1 MTSPFKSKGF
11 LQVEKIDPMGYSI
24 ESCNLGET
32 AGTLESFLSFPLSQ
46 PQIEFDESMPSTTI
60 RIDSSVIKKLSHN
73 ASERDRRKKMNIL
86 YSALR
91 ALLPATDQ
99 TKKLSIPATIS
110 RILKYIPDLRK
121 QVERLKQRKEEIQS
135 IISRQGDQPLNT
147 ENQSQ
152 GTVGTSLPTV
162 SASQIDDDKEV
173 LIQICTYRDSRSP
186 LSEALLYLEEEGLQ
200 VLNASGFAS
209 FGDTI
214 FYNFHLQIKESRRME
229 CEILIQKLLL
239 MFGKREDMLDDFAS
253 R

>member
-1 MTSPFKSKGF
+1 
-11 LQVEKIDPMGYSI
+11 
-24 ESCNLGET
+24 
-32 AGTLESFLSFPLSQ
+32 
-46 PQIEFDESMPSTTI
+46 MPSTTI

-86 YSALR
+86 YSTLR
-91 ALLPATDQ
+91 SLLPATDQ

-135 IISRQGDQPLNT
+135 IISRQGDHPPNN
-147 ENQSQ
+147 ENQRQSN
-152 GTVGTSLPTV
+152 VATSLPTV
-162 SASQIDDDKEV
+162 SASQVDDKEI

-186 LSEALLYLEEEGLQ
+186 LSEALIYLEEEGLQ

-209 FGDTI
+209 FGETI
-214 FYNFHLQIKESRRME
+214 FYNFHLQMKESRRME

-239 MFGKREDMLDDFAS
+239 MFGKREDMLDIDFAT